1 MTVIDFFQNYFIT
14 PIQTDGGYNLIN
26 TVVYAIIALI
36 LLYSVY
42 KILDKQKIEIDIKFF
57 LAVLPFIVLGSFMR
71 SLVDFN
77 KLPYSFWTVSPGIY
91 LVIAGIFL
99 IVLALSIFLQKQ
111 TNIWYWQTNLIS
123 GSIILTGLLIYVAPL
138 IRLHNL
144 LFGGAVIL
152 LAITSSAI
160 LYFSFEKLKLNWT
173 QGLSFIIFP
182 AHMLDASSTF
192 IAVDFLNAIEKHPL
206 PVLVNTLANTA
217 AIMYVLKLV
226 VLIPVAYL
234 LFKDIENKNM
244 RNFFI
249 VAIAVLG
256 LAEGLRNLISILII

>member
-1 MTVIDFFQNYFIT
+1 MAVMDFIQNYFIT

-26 TVVYAIIALI
+26 SVVYAIIALI
-36 LLYSVY
+36 LLYGVY
-42 KILDKQKIEIDIKFF
+42 KILDKQKIEIDFKFF
-57 LAVLPFIVLGSFMR
+57 LAVLPFVILGSFTR

-91 LVIAGIFL
+91 LIIAGIFL
-99 IVLALSIFLQKQ
+99 AVLALSIFLQKQ
-111 TNIWYWQTNLIS
+111 INIWYWQTSLIS
-123 GSIILTGLLIYVAPL
+123 GSIILTGLIIYVTPL
-138 IRLHNL
+138 IKLHNL
-144 LFGGAVIL
+144 LFGGAVIT
-152 LAITSSAI
+152 LAISASAL
-160 LYFSFEKLKLNWT
+160 LYFIFKNLKLEWA

-192 IAVDFLNAIEKHPL
+192 IAVDFLNAVEKHPL

-217 AIMYVLKLV
+217 AIMYILKLI

-234 LFKDIENKNM
+234 LFKDIEDKNM